1 MKHLGPRPTTVLA
14 KYRKGQNSSQIYT
27 FSILHAAF
35 YFSAFSTSK
44 NDAESLQW
52 NRIVDL
58 EGEEGQICIFFIL
71 HTITNCKKIFAYILA
86 YIAFTFAYSTQLDT
100 RFWCWARVM
109 LRKLVSKNLWK
120 VKVRPKFIFQ
130 GFWGCPV
137 PTLTSL
143 IKRRIVKDRK
153 SEQVGSQMQMWIPLQ
168 EIVTWSA
175 ARHKRKEEKREGEH
189 LHFFSCRIMWVG
201 GWVREGVTDLDLLVF
216 VFVFVLLHVF
226 LVIQNYVWE
235 CVVGSLIH
243 LIKIGLDRWGA
254 GDEKGEKFCVE
265 LLQPMIR
272 QLLTI
277 GVLE

>member
-1 MKHLGPRPTTVLA
+1 MLS
-14 KYRKGQNSSQIYT
+14 KGDAAETGFQEPLKSQSEGKIYL
-27 FSILHAAF
+27 S
-35 YFSAFSTSK
+35 
-44 NDAESLQW
+44 
-52 NRIVDL
+52 
-58 EGEEGQICIFFIL
+58 
-71 HTITNCKKIFAYILA
+71 
-86 YIAFTFAYSTQLDT
+86 
-100 RFWCWARVM
+100 RF
-109 LRKLVSKNLWK
+109 LRM
-120 VKVRPKFIFQ
+120 
-130 GFWGCPV
+130 

-168 EIVTWSA
+168 EIVAWSA